1 MLAACAI
8 AALPAFAADSVRF
21 RPAPK
26 PLAGAQANQVEGR
39 QALADF
45 RAAGIRG
52 TYWLQFEL
60 QVLPRRGEERSLKG
74 QLYGTRSAEG
84 PLTRLALA
92 ADPGRRGP
100 SARWLIQSGPAP
112 AAWAWT
118 AGEATLVRSLAGA
131 DVLQPVAGTD
141 LTLFDLQMPFLYWED
156 FVYEGLG
163 KVRNRPAHSFLL
175 YPPADLAAA
184 HPELTGVRVAL
195 DTQFG
200 ALVQAEWLGPK
211 GDPIKTFTV
220 LDVKK
225 VGEQWLVKSL
235 DLRNHV
241 TRDKTR
247 LTVNAAAF
255 DFTPATDAFRPEGL
269 LTEPAGP
276 DAASVLRL

>member
-1 MLAACAI
+1 MAAWAV
-8 AALPAFAADSVRF
+8 AVLSASAADAGRF

-74 QLYGTRSAEG
+74 QLYGTRAAEG

-92 ADPGRRGP
+92 ADPQRRGP
-100 SARWLIQSGPAP
+100 SVRWLIQSGAAP

-118 AGEATLVRSLAGA
+118 ADEPARVRALAGA

-175 YPPADLAAA
+175 YPPAELAAA

-276 DAASVLRL
+276 DAASVLRF